1 MISKM
6 FESRLTVAT
15 VRRADEVIR
24 IMKRMRSEN
33 DQAVRKAQISAVKQ
47 LLSAIE
53 HGEQDQLRIGH

>member
-1 MISKM
+1 M
-6 FESRLTVAT
+6 AT